1 MRGRKRAEDA
11 TIHFRKN
18 GQVVVSIPGKKKI
31 ISRRTHAIGS
41 TAWFMMHILGLTAYD
56 GEKFLVCVERMKESR
71 VDLDTLD
78 AMSHQ
83 EMSSYVQHIGLKLAT
98 RNMSTKALRTYLR
111 PIIERRS
118 KP

>member
-18 GQVVVSIPGKKKI
+18 GQVIISVPGKKKLVS
-31 ISRRTHAIGS
+31 SRTRVIGS
-41 TAWFMMHILGLTAYD
+41 TAWFMLHMLGLTAYD
-56 GEKFLVCVERMKESR
+56 GEKFLITAERMRESR

-78 AMSHQ
+78 MMSHE
-83 EMSSYVQHIGLKLAT
+83 EMSSYVQHIGLKLHT
-98 RNMSTKALRTYLR
+98 KNMSTKALRKYLR
-111 PIIERRS
+111 PIVERRS